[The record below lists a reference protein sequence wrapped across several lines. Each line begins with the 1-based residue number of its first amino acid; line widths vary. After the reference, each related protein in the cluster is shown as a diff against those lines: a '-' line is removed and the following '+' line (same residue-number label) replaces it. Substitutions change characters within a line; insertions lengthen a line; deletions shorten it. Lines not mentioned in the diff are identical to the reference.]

1 MSKIAP
7 AVQQTPRGVA
17 HSYCGGISDMTTVE
31 QIIKAFRKA
40 RIEGEQKFSQGKIT
54 WDEFAD
60 EMRNF
65 EAKLRSMGVV
75 L

>member
-1 MSKIAP
+1 M
-7 AVQQTPRGVA
+7 QQTPRGVA

-31 QIIKAFRKA
+31 QIKKAFHEA
-40 RIEGEQKFSQGKIT
+40 VIEGEQKLSQGKIT

-60 EMRNF
+60 QMQNF
-65 EAKLRSMGVV
+65 EAKLRNMGVD